1 MNPAVNNPLFSSEL
15 WDVALDKY
23 AKAMHATVQLFD
35 TESRRVLGPIHP
47 TPVFQLFE
55 GKGYDPGL
63 FAECASRCV
72 GQAENRSAVI
82 LLRVHGLA
90 VIGASLAVGG
100 KIVGA
105 AVAGYVFADFAQVA
119 DIQSMARDAGISF
132 EEVWRVAREQKPMPQ
147 ARLALDAELLQ
158 VLGDAI
164 LKENFRTRRS
174 EEIAADLERIVEHR
188 TAALRQLSASML
200 RAQDDERRNIA
211 RELHDSIGQSLAYAK
226 MSIESVA
233 RRPQKAEKRNEVLT
247 EIAGELGRCV
257 AEIRTVSYLL
267 HPPLL
272 DELGFASAA
281 KSYAQGF
288 SQRSGIHVNLGLP
301 EELKRLPNGME
312 LVLFRVLQESLTN
325 VLRHANSESVDV
337 DVRLGEQRIELEVR
351 DYGKGLPPELLKRFK
366 ASGEGAGVGLS
377 GMRERIRQL
386 DGALEIQSSE
396 NGTSIRV
403 TLPLASG
410 HLEEK
415 AKVVCGD

>member
-1 MNPAVNNPLFSSEL
+1 
-15 WDVALDKY
+15 
-23 AKAMHATVQLFD
+23 
-35 TESRRVLGPIHP
+35 
-47 TPVFQLFE
+47 
-55 GKGYDPGL
+55 
-63 FAECASRCV
+63 
-72 GQAENRSAVI
+72 
-82 LLRVHGLA
+82 LRVHGLA